1 MKEYQIQELLKALF
15 KLQYDWSSSGDR
27 YKSDVIN
34 KEGRLNVEEIIR
46 KFLNDNHDEKLGV
59 LEAKVFVYENII
71 SNSNFAPIIKDQLN
85 QTTT

>member
-1 MKEYQIQELLKALF
+1 MKEDQIQELLKALF

-34 KEGRLNVEEIIR
+34 KEGRVNVEEIIR

-59 LEAKVFVYENII
+59 LESKVFVYENII
-71 SNSNFAPIIKDQLN
+71 SNSNFAPIIKDQLTP
-85 QTTT
+85 TT